1 MTKNSRILSA
11 ILSPIVLL
19 SLPASADNNTAN
31 YAGNTGI
38 FETPNARIMPDW
50 SMRMF
55 VNRDQPYTYYGFA
68 GTPLPFLEGNFH
80 MTQVDGIA
88 GFTDS
93 DGYGDYKDKSLSFKL
108 QLQEEGEFLPSVVFG
123 GEDVWGTG
131 LYTSKYV
138 ALGKQIGYFDFTV
151 GYAKGRLGG
160 EQVASESTTNSGS
173 TDNTAF
179 SFMKDFSWGGGEP
192 FGSVVFNATPDLSL
206 MAEYSPID
214 YENDRI
220 NPFLNG
226 DHYDLPDSKINFGGK
241 YAISDNSTFSLSF
254 QRGNQISF
262 GYSYQF
268 GFSRNGMF
276 PHLPDPKWKADE
288 KKLKE
293 YENLDEK
300 QLSDKLSNEVAA
312 EKLSNVQTSVNENK
326 IWAEFDN
333 PRYDSDLKAVGRA
346 ISTIDE
352 VAPKNYDT
360 IYATL
365 KQRDVPL
372 KTIKVNRQEYDAY
385 ENGRVSHDY
394 FQKAVIITN
403 SVEAMEKEFKDEKK
417 EIYKTP
423 EIGSEKFNYYIGPE
437 FKTYLNSKDKPFAM
451 KVSAMATMNYDI
463 TKGLFVK
470 SKFLYPLY
478 NSIQDIESG
487 QALETENNNKLS
499 IRSNMIDY
507 YKYDDTQMQRLTT
520 DYLFRAPLDSMGK
533 VEVGYLDFAFAGTDL
548 EWYKSFYDDKFGL
561 GLQYQ
566 YVYKRPID
574 EMFGIDSDLT
584 YDAKFINAYYLL
596 SEKYDMHL
604 GIKYGQ
610 FLAGDTGVKLDFSRH
625 YKGFTVGAY
634 ATFTNSDE
642 VFTSEENKG
651 YIDKGIYIQI
661 PLDVFTYKNV
671 KGIVNYGISP
681 WTRDVGQYA
690 GTSMSLYPMNNS
702 ENNIKIMKKNI
713 QKIIE

>member
-1 MTKNSRILSA
+1 MTKKSKILSA
-11 ILSPIVLL
+11 FLAPIFLVSPTV
-19 SLPASADNNTAN
+19 AVNNTAN
-31 YAGNTGI
+31 YSGNTGI
-38 FETPNARIMPDW
+38 LETPNARIMPDW

-55 VNRDQPYTYYGFA
+55 VNQDKPFTYYGFA
-68 GTPLPFLEGNFH
+68 GTPLPFLEANFH

-88 GFTDS
+88 GFSDS
-93 DGYGDYKDKSLSFKL
+93 DGYGDYKDKSLSLKL
-108 QLQEEGEFLPSVVFG
+108 LLQEEREFLPSVVFG
-123 GEDVWGTG
+123 GDDIWGTG
-131 LYTSKYV
+131 LYTSKYI
-138 ALGKQIGYFDFTV
+138 ALGKQIGYFDFTL

-160 EQVASESTTNSGS
+160 QQIATVNTTNSGS
-173 TDNTAF
+173 TDNNAF
-179 SFMKDFSWGGGEP
+179 SFMKDLSWGGGEP
-192 FGSVVFNATPDLSL
+192 FGSVVFSATPELSL
-206 MAEYSPID
+206 MAEYSPIN
-214 YENDRI
+214 YEKDRI

-226 DHYDLPDSKINFGGK
+226 PRYDLPDSNINYGAK
-241 YAISDNSTFSLSF
+241 YALSDTSTISLSF
-254 QRGNQISF
+254 QRGNQLAF
-262 GYSYQF
+262 GYTYQF

-276 PHLPDPKWKADE
+276 PHLPDPKWRANE
-288 KKLKE
+288 EKLKQ

-300 QLSDKLSNEVAA
+300 QLSDKLANEVAA
-312 EKLSNVQTSVNENK
+312 EKLSNVQTSINENK
-326 IWAEFDN
+326 IWTEFDN
-333 PRYDSDLKAVGRA
+333 PRYDNDLKAIGRA

-385 ENGRVSHDY
+385 ENGKVSHDY
-394 FQKAVIITN
+394 FKNAVIITN
-403 SVEAMEKEFKDEKK
+403 SVEEMEKEFKNDKK
-417 EIYKTP
+417 DIYKTP
-423 EIGSEKFNYYIGPE
+423 EIGSERFNFYVGPE
-437 FKTYLNSKDKPFAM
+437 FKTYLNAKDKPFAM

-470 SKFLYPLY
+470 SKFLHPLY
-478 NSIQDIESG
+478 NSIQDIGNNE
-487 QALETENNNKLS
+487 ALEPDSKLS
-499 IRSNMIDY
+499 IRSNMIEY
-507 YKYDDTQMQRLTT
+507 YKYDDTQMQRLTA
-520 DYLFRAPLDSMGK
+520 DYVFRAPFETMGK

-561 GLQYQ
+561 GLEYQ
-566 YVYKRPID
+566 YVYKRPVD
-574 EMFGIDSDLT
+574 EMFGIDDDLT
-584 YDAKFINAYYLL
+584 FDAKFINAYYLL
-596 SEKYDMHL
+596 SEKYDMHM

-610 FLAGDTGVKLDFSRH
+610 FLAGDKGVKVDFSRH

-642 VFTSEENKG
+642 VFTSSQNKG

-671 KGIVNYGISP
+671 KGRVNYGISP

-690 GTSMSLYPMNNS
+690 GTSMSLYPMSNS

>member
-1 MTKNSRILSA
+1 MMKKSKILSA
-11 ILSPIVLL
+11 FLAPISFFLI
-19 SLPASADNNTAN
+19 PATADNNTAN

-38 FETPNARIMPDW
+38 LETPNARIMPDW

-55 VNRDQPYTYYGFA
+55 INQDKPYTYYGFA

-88 GFTDS
+88 GFSDS

-108 QLQEEGEFLPSVVFG
+108 LLQEERDFLPSVVFG
-123 GEDVWGTG
+123 GEDIWGTG
-131 LYTSKYV
+131 LYTSKYIV
-138 ALGKQIGYFDFTV
+138 LSKEIAYFDLSA
-151 GYAKGRLGG
+151 GYAKGRLAGQKVVKSG
-160 EQVASESTTNSGS
+160 LNSES

-179 SFMKDFSWGGGEP
+179 AFMRELDWGAGEP
-192 FGSVVFNATPDLSL
+192 FGSAVFSATPKLSL
-206 MAEYSPID
+206 MAEYSPIN
-214 YENDRI
+214 YRNDPV

-226 DHYDLPDSKINFGGK
+226 DRYDLPDSKINYGAK
-241 YAISDNSTFSLSF
+241 YALSDNSNLILSF

-268 GFSRNGMF
+268 GFSRNAMF

-288 KKLKE
+288 EKLKE
-293 YENLDEK
+293 YENLDEI
-300 QLSDKLSNEVAA
+300 QLSDKLSKEVAA

-326 IWAEFDN
+326 IWTEFDN

-365 KQRDVPL
+365 KQKDVPL

-385 ENGRVSHDY
+385 ENGKISDDY
-394 FQKAVIITN
+394 FKNAVIITN
-403 SVEAMEKEFKDEKK
+403 SVEEMEKEFINDKKDP
-417 EIYKTP
+417 YKTSQ
-423 EIGSEKFNYYIGPE
+423 IGTERFYFYIGPE
-437 FKTYLNSKDKPFAM
+437 FKTYLNAKDKPFAM
-451 KVSAMATMNYDI
+451 KVSAMATTNYDVA
-463 TKGLFVK
+463 KGLFVK
-470 SKFLYPLY
+470 SKFSHPLY
-478 NSIQDIESG
+478 NTIQDIGNNE
-487 QALETENNNKLS
+487 ALETNNKLS

-520 DYLFRAPLDSMGK
+520 DYVFRAPLDSIGK
-533 VEVGYLDFAFAGTDL
+533 IEVGYLDFAFTGTDL
-548 EWYKSFYDDKFGL
+548 EWYRSFLDDSLGF

-566 YVYKRPID
+566 YVYKRPTD
-574 EMFGIDSDLT
+574 EMFGIESDLT
-584 YDAKFINAYYLL
+584 YDAKFLNAYYLL

-604 GIKYGQ
+604 GLKVGQ
-610 FLAGDTGVKLDFSRH
+610 FLAGDEGVKFDFSRH

-642 VFTSEENKG
+642 VFNSSQNKG
-651 YIDKGIYIQI
+651 YIDKGIYLQI

-671 KGIVNYGISP
+671 KGRVNYGISP

-690 GTSMSLYPMNNS
+690 GTSMSLYPMSNS
-702 ENNIKIMKKNI
+702 ENNIKIMKKDI

>member
-1 MTKNSRILSA
+1 MTKKNKILSSFLVPFF
-11 ILSPIVLL
+11 LSFPLI
-19 SLPASADNNTAN
+19 AATNTAN
-31 YAGNTGI
+31 YSGNTGI

-55 VNRDQPYTYYGFA
+55 LNMDTPYTYYGLA
-68 GTPLPFLEGNFH
+68 ATPFPFIEANFH

-88 GFTDS
+88 GFSDS
-93 DGYGDYKDKSLSFKL
+93 DGYGDYKDKSISFKL
-108 QLQEEGEFLPSVVFG
+108 LLQKEKEFLPSVVFG
-123 GEDVWGTG
+123 GEDIWGTG

-138 ALGKQIGYFDFTV
+138 ALSKEIGYFDFTL

-160 EQVASESTTNSGS
+160 QSVATVATANSGS

-179 SFMKDFSWGGGEP
+179 TFMKDLSWGGGKP
-192 FGSVVFNATPDLSL
+192 FGSAVFKATPDLSL

-214 YENDRI
+214 YEKDRI
-220 NPFLNG
+220 NPFLRG
-226 DHYDLPDSKINFGGK
+226 PQYDLPESKINYGAK
-241 YAISDNSTFSLSF
+241 YSLSDNSTISLSF

-262 GYSYQF
+262 GYAYQF
-268 GFSRNGMF
+268 GFSRNAMF

-293 YENLDEK
+293 YENLNEK

-326 IWAEFDN
+326 IWVEFDN
-333 PRYDSDLKAVGRA
+333 PRYDSDLKAIGRA

-360 IYATL
+360 LYATL
-365 KQRDVPL
+365 KQKDVPL

-385 ENGRVSHDY
+385 ENGKVSHDY
-394 FQKAVIITN
+394 YKNAVIITN
-403 SVEAMEKEFKDEKK
+403 SVEEMEKEFKNDKK
-417 EIYKTP
+417 DLYKTP
-423 EIGSEKFNYYIGPE
+423 EIGSERFNFYVGPE
-437 FKTYLNSKDKPFAM
+437 FKTYLNAKDKPFAM

-470 SKFLYPLY
+470 SKFLHPLY
-478 NSIQDIESG
+478 NSIQDIGNNE
-487 QALETENNNKLS
+487 ALEPDSKLS
-499 IRSNMIDY
+499 IRSNMIEY
-507 YKYDDTQMQRLTT
+507 YKYDDTQMQRLTA
-520 DYLFRAPLDSMGK
+520 DYVFRAPFETMGK

-561 GLQYQ
+561 GLEYQ
-566 YVYKRPID
+566 YVYKRPRD
-574 EMFGIDSDLT
+574 EMFGIDDDLT
-584 YDAKFINAYYLL
+584 FDAKFINAYYLL
-596 SEKYDMHL
+596 SEKYDMHM

-610 FLAGDTGVKLDFSRH
+610 FLAGDKGVKVDFSRH

-634 ATFTNSDE
+634 ATFTNSE
-642 VFTSEENKG
+642 KVFTSSQNQN

-671 KGIVNYGISP
+671 KGRVNYGISP

-690 GTSMSLYPMNNS
+690 GTSMSLYPMSNS